1 MFKFKTTMAKKSEL
15 FDEPFEDTL
24 EKFNQALADTGLEQ
38 NIQVQI
44 MVNNKLK
51 TLYKVSKANDVTKHL
66 TGNDVIILLNEKVF
80 EVLEDEQK
88 SIVIDEILA
97 KIYFNP
103 ENSKIKIINPDV
115 QTTSLLLNKYSYE
128 KYERLLLSTKSLLGM
143 QQNAA

>member
-1 MFKFKTTMAKKSEL
+1 MAKKSEL

-128 KYERLLLSTKSLLGM
+128 KHERLLLSTKSLLGM

>member
-1 MFKFKTTMAKKSEL
+1 MAKKSEL

>member
-1 MFKFKTTMAKKSEL
+1 LFKFKTTMAKKSEL